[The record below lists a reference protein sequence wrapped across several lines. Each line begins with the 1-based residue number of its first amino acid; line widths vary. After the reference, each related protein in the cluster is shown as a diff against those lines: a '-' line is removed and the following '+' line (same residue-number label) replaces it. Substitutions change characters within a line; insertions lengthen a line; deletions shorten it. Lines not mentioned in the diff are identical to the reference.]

1 MPPRLVGVVL
11 LTTVLAGCSSAPA
24 ATLGGGADSLYVGV
38 AFSTD
43 SGIDTRGYANGVKL
57 ALDKLNATRPHGARP
72 LAVRLPVHGASDVL
86 IAAGFRDDP
95 NIIAVVGHTGSAATI
110 AAAPIYADAEHN
122 GRHALLDITPTATNP
137 RVTKTTSWVFRVC
150 PTDDDAARAL
160 ARFAAESLR
169 AKRVGIIYRD
179 DLFGRGYTVA
189 FMHELSAHHV
199 PVVERDPYLRGIAEY
214 DAYAIRL
221 TQRGVDALVV
231 AGGANEAVD
240 ILRAVRKAGSR
251 AKFLGSD
258 DLASFGADPASA
270 REFAGLR
277 FTAFYDPQRQAPV
290 TRVFADTYQKTFG
303 MPADQKAALAY
314 DAATLIAE
322 AVFAVGPDRSRVRTW
337 VAHAPELD
345 GVSGTIRFNGTSG
358 DPVEKTVA
366 IGVIHP

>member
-1 MPPRLVGVVL
+1 MPARPVGVVL
-11 LTTVLAGCSSAPA
+11 LTTVMAGCSSAPA
-24 ATLGGGADSLYVGV
+24 ATLTGGADSLYVGV

-43 SGIDTRGYANGVKL
+43 SGIDTRGYANGVQL
-57 ALDKLNATRPHGARP
+57 ALNKLNATRPHGARP
-72 LAVRLPVHGASDVL
+72 LGVRLPAHGASDVL
-86 IAAGFRDDP
+86 IAATFRDDP
-95 NIIAVVGHTGSAATI
+95 SIIAVVGHTGSAATI

-160 ARFAAESLR
+160 ARYAVDSLH
-169 AKRVGIIYRD
+169 AKRIAIIYRD

-189 FMHELSAHHV
+189 FQHELQTRHLSA
-199 PVVERDPYLRGIAEY
+199 VERDPYLRGIAEY

-221 TQRGVDALVV
+221 AQRNVDAVV
-231 AGGANEAVD
+231 LAAGANEAVD
-240 ILRAVRKAGSR
+240 ILRAIRHAGSK

-258 DLASFGADPASA
+258 DLASFNADPASA

-277 FTAFYDPQRQAPV
+277 YTAFYDAERQVPV
-290 TRVFADTYQKTFG
+290 TRDFETAYQQMFH

-314 DAATLIAE
+314 DAATLIGE
-322 AVFAVGPDRSRVRTW
+322 AVFAVGPDRTRVRDW
-337 VAHAPELD
+337 VARAPELN

-358 DPVEKTVA
+358 DPVEKPVA
-366 IGVIHP
+366 IGVVHP